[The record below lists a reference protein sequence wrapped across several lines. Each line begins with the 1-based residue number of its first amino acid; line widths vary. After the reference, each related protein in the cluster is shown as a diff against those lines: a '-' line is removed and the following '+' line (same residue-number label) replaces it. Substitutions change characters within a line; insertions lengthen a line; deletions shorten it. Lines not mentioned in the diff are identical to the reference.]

1 VTGLHSTSKTVLERK
16 GSKMAK
22 PNLNRVLADEVY
34 PQEQKGY
41 LHLIHSNA
49 AEALVASLILR
60 HGSLELNRL
69 THACLLNGMTCPLTK
84 YEYELLVF
92 LLLHRG
98 QIWSKDE
105 LTKRVWQREPSSVNL
120 VAVYVNSLRRKLGP
134 GILRT
139 VCGQGYTIDVENCD
153 QLSAV
158 SIS

>member
-1 VTGLHSTSKTVLERK
+1 
-16 GSKMAK
+16 MAK
-22 PNLNRVLADEVY
+22 SNFNCVFADEVY
-34 PQEQKGY
+34 LQEQKGY
-41 LHLIHSNA
+41 LHLIHANA

-60 HGSLELNRL
+60 HGSLELDRL
-69 THACLLNGMTCPLTK
+69 THACLLNGMPCPLTR

-98 QIWSKDE
+98 QIWSRDE

-139 VCGQGYTIDVENCD
+139 VRGQGYTIDVENCD

-158 SIS
+158 SIPWPEASFKYCTF